1 MVRGTGDIKVR
12 AARESGQPCGCDPS
26 ADHPCEGHAAFVDE
40 TETEAAT
47 GYSFDTTGEGPSKA
61 PLIVVVTGP
70 DRDGEI
76 GILAADCVYLTR
88 FEAEDL
94 ANEILRRLKGRAE

>member
-1 MVRGTGDIKVR
+1 MAKGTGELAPKR
-12 AARESGQPCGCDPS
+12 ERESGRPCGCDPKQN
-26 ADHPCEGHAAFVDE
+26 HVCTGHQAHVDE
-40 TETEAAT
+40 TETEAAE
-47 GYSFDTTGEGPSKA
+47 GYSFDNSGAGPQKQ
-61 PLIVVVTGP
+61 PLVVVVTGP

-94 ANEILRRLKGRAE
+94 ANEILRRLGPRGE

>member
-1 MVRGTGDIKVR
+1 MTKGTGDLAPR
-12 AARESGQPCGCDPS
+12 APLESGRPCGCDP
-26 ADHPCEGHAAFVDE
+26 AVGHPCDGHKNFVDE

-47 GYSFDTTGEGPSKA
+47 GYSFDNTGDGPEKS

-76 GILAADCVYLTR
+76 GILASDCFYLTR
-88 FEAEDL
+88 FEAEAF
-94 ANEILRRLKGRAE
+94 ANEILRRLKERAV